1 MTEIRI
7 IPNIPA
13 LQIQLKNEKILC
25 IADLHLGFEK
35 EIEKSGIKIPSQ
47 TQNILNSIQQLIKNL
62 TPSRLIILGDIKHE
76 IATIRYQ
83 ETTSIY
89 DFLST
94 LSQEVQVE
102 IIPGNHDGQLK
113 AITPPQ
119 IKIHSPRGIIIKEDK
134 KTIGLIHGH
143 AWPDVKLLG
152 SHYLIMAHTHPLIQ
166 LTTGTGFKITLPIW
180 LKAIWDRNCVAKAY
194 LKYRKIKATRDP
206 IQQLK
211 KLFGVRIPA
220 TKIVIMPAYNKML
233 GGIPVNTTQQLLGP
247 LFKANCIKSSNT
259 EIYLL
264 DGTYLGKL
272 ESFRRKKSREKTI

>member
-35 EIEKSGIKIPSQ
+35 ELEKSGIKIPSQ
-47 TQNILNSIQQLIKNL
+47 TQNLLNSIQRLIKNL
-62 TPSRLIILGDIKHE
+62 SPSRLIILGDVKHE

-83 ETTSIY
+83 ETTRIY
-89 DFLST
+89 DFL
-94 LSQEVQVE
+94 LSLSEEVQVE

-119 IKIHSPRGIIIKEDK
+119 VKIYSPRGVILKEDE

-143 AWPDVKLLG
+143 AWPDAKLLG
-152 SHYLIMAHTHPLIQ
+152 SNSLIMAHTHPLIQ
-166 LTTGTGFKITLPIW
+166 LTTGTGFKITQPIW
-180 LKAIWDRNCVAKAY
+180 IKATWDRNCVAKAY
-194 LKYRKIKATRDP
+194 LKYKKIKASRDP
-206 IQQLK
+206 IQQFER
-211 KLFGVRIPA
+211 LFGVIIPM
-220 TKIVIMPAYNKML
+220 TKIIIMPAYNKML
-233 GGIPVNTTQQLLGP
+233 GGIPINTTQQLLGP
-247 LFKANCIKSSNT
+247 LFKSNCIKPSNT

-272 ESFRRKKSREKTI
+272 DSLRRKEFL